1 MPKINNILFVFSL
14 VAMLGGALYL
24 QSSSSINNNRLELGV
39 GSFFP
44 NTEVS
49 ALSKLKGEGPVTV
62 DASWKKYTNTA
73 YNYTIQH
80 PTDTT
85 VTTLYDNRAT
95 ENSDAIEVK
104 GPDATDYLTST
115 IWTPQPNGD
124 ERGRI
129 AALLHKSFAQTM
141 RMKEVNATDPN
152 YPNKKVGEL
161 EEFFF
166 AGYRAYAI
174 TVTGTTDG
182 HGNDTI
188 KYVYLDSGIYK
199 LVLAYPLNNG
209 VIETISKTFKFT
221 K

>member
-24 QSSSSINNNRLELGV
+24 QSSSHINNNRLALGV

-49 ALSKLKGEGPVTV
+49 ALNKLKGEGPVSV
-62 DASWKKYTNTA
+62 DASWGKYMNTA
-73 YNYTIQH
+73 YNYTLRY

-85 VTTLYDNRAT
+85 ITSALITSAV
-95 ENSDAIEVK
+95 ENSAAIVVT
-104 GPDATDYLTST
+104 GPEPTDYLTVT
-115 IWTPQPNGD
+115 AWVPQPNGD

-141 RMKEVNATDPN
+141 RMKEVNTPDPN
-152 YPNKKVGEL
+152 HSNKKVGEL

-174 TVTGTTDG
+174 TVTGTADG

-188 KYVYLDSGIYK
+188 KYVYLDSGSYK
-199 LVLAYPLNNG
+199 LVLAYPLNDG